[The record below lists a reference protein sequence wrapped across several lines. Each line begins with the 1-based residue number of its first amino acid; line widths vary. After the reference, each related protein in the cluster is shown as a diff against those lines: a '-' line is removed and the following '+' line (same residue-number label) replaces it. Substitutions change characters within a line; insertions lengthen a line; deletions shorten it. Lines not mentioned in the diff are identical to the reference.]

1 MFPHS
6 CIMCKAS
13 AAANCREREKNMP
26 ANEQMHAHQ
35 ASRLVLP
42 TPAQMGQV
50 DTAAARSVPVS
61 TLMENAGRAV
71 ARAIRQHMRPCRVL
85 VLCGPGN
92 NGGDGY
98 VAARRLAEQGWPV
111 SVARLA
117 APRPGG
123 DEAAAAALWRGPMVP
138 FTPESAA
145 AFDLVVD
152 GVFGAGLSRDVAPEV
167 VAVLEAAQRIVAI
180 DMPSGVDG
188 ATGGVCG
195 GAAQAEMTVTFCRLK
210 PGHLL
215 LPGRTLCGRMVLA
228 DIGIPES
235 ALGSVAIRT
244 WRNEPGLW
252 RTPPCTVSSYKYS
265 RGVVSICGGR
275 EMPGAARLSAAGARA
290 AGAGLVRLAA
300 GDSAEVYR
308 MTAPAGLIVDSDPLE
323 TLLQDKRRHVWVCG
337 PGLSVAE
344 VAAVFP
350 ALVAAGRAVIADAGA
365 FSMAAGHPGRLKGA
379 AIITPHIGE
388 FSRVFGTP
396 GADRVEAARAAAA
409 GTGAVTVLKGP
420 DTIIAAPD
428 GRVAINDHATPMLGT
443 AGSGDTLTGI
453 IAAMLAAGMP
463 AWEAACAGVWL
474 HGDAALHA
482 GQWPLAEDFDR
493 HVGTARHRA
502 EGLAKK
508 VFG

>member
-1 MFPHS
+1 
-6 CIMCKAS
+6 
-13 AAANCREREKNMP
+13 MP
-26 ANEQMHAHQ
+26 ENQPDRAIARH
-35 ASRLVLP
+35 LLLP
-42 TPAQMGQV
+42 APDEMGRI
-50 DTAAARSVPVS
+50 DAAAARVVPVA

-71 ARAIRQHMRPCRVL
+71 ARAIRRHTRPCRVL

-111 SVARLA
+111 SVAMLA

-123 DEAAAAALWRGPMVP
+123 DAAAAAALWHGPVVP
-138 FTPESAA
+138 FTPDAA
-145 AFDLVVD
+145 RRFDLVVD
-152 GVFGAGLSRDVAPEV
+152 GVFGAGLSRDVGADIA
-167 VAVLEAAQRIVAI
+167 AVLDAAPRLVAI
-180 DMPSGVDG
+180 DMPTGVDG
-188 ATGGVCG
+188 ATGAVRGH
-195 GAAQAEMTVTFCRLK
+195 AAQAELTVTFCRLK

-215 LPGRTLCGRMVLA
+215 LPGRTLCGQVVLA

-235 ALGSVAIRT
+235 AVESVPIRA

-252 RTPPCTVSSYKYS
+252 RTPACGVNSYKYS

-275 EMPGAARLSAAGARA
+275 DMPGAARLSAGGARA
-290 AGAGLVRLAA
+290 AGAGLVRLAV

-308 MTAPAGLIVDSDPLE
+308 MTAPPGLIVDSEPLDR
-323 TLLQDKRRHVWVCG
+323 LLEDSRRHVWVCG

-344 VAAVFP
+344 VAQTFP
-350 ALVAAGRAVIADAGA
+350 ALLKAGRDVIADAGA
-365 FSMAAGHPGRLKGA
+365 FTMAAGAPERLAGA

-388 FSRVFGTP
+388 FSRVFGRP
-396 GADRVEAARAAAA
+396 GPDRLAAARAAAVR
-409 GTGAVTVLKGP
+409 TGAVTVLKGP
-420 DTIIAAPD
+420 DTIIASPD

-453 IAAMLAAGMP
+453 IAALLAAGMP
-463 AWEAACAGVWL
+463 RWDAACAGVWL

-482 GQWPLAEDFDR
+482 GAWPVAEAFDL
-493 HVGTARHRA
+493 HVGDARARA
-502 EGLAKK
+502 EVLAQK

>member
-1 MFPHS
+1 MAEPER
-6 CIMCKAS
+6 
-13 AAANCREREKNMP
+13 AAAAARFM
-26 ANEQMHAHQ
+26 
-35 ASRLVLP
+35 LP
-42 TPAQMGQV
+42 DPTEMGRI
-50 DTAAARSVPVS
+50 DAAASRSVPVA

-98 VAARRLAEQGWPV
+98 VTARRLAQEGWPV
-111 SVARLA
+111 SVAALA
-117 APRPGG
+117 APHPGG
-123 DEAAAAALWRGPMVP
+123 DAAHAAALWRGPVVP
-138 FTPESAA
+138 FTAQSAA
-145 AFDLVVD
+145 GFDLVVD
-152 GVFGAGLSRDVAPEV
+152 GVFGAGLSRDIGSDVAD
-167 VAVLEAAQRIVAI
+167 VLRAARRVIAI
-180 DMPSGVDG
+180 DMPTGVDG
-188 ATGGVCG
+188 ATGAVRGY
-195 GAAQAEMTVTFCRLK
+195 APQAEMTVTFCRLK

-215 LPGRTLCGRMVLA
+215 LPGRTLCGRTVLA

-235 ALGSVAIRT
+235 VVESQPIRT

-252 RTPPCTVSSYKYS
+252 RTPLCKVDSYKYS
-265 RGVVSICGGR
+265 RGIVSICGGR

-300 GDSAEVYR
+300 GDSAPDYR
-308 MTAPAGLIVDSDPLE
+308 MTAPPGLIVDSGPLE
-323 TLLQDKRRHVWVCG
+323 ELLKDARRHVWVCG
-337 PGLSVAE
+337 PGLSVEE
-344 VAAVFP
+344 VAATLPV
-350 ALVAAGRAVIADAGA
+350 LLQAGWDVIADAGA
-365 FSMAAGHPGRLKGA
+365 FSMAEGQPERLRGA

-388 FSRVFGTP
+388 FSRVFGKP
-396 GADRVEAARAAAA
+396 GADRVGAARQAAAR
-409 GTGAVTVLKGP
+409 TGAVTVLKGP

-463 AWEAACAGVWL
+463 RWDAACAGVWL

-482 GQWPLAEDFDR
+482 GDWPVAEAFDL
-493 HVGTARHRA
+493 HVGAARARA
-502 EGLAKK
+502 EVEAQK